1 MPYQDEDEVTAKPLR
16 SKSGFEK
23 VLRKIFIEDWS
34 LKLLSLAITLALWFV
49 VTGQNTPVNTRATV
63 QLQFIRPNSLDISN
77 DPPKTVDVV
86 LSGSK
91 HKLDA
96 INQSTLVATV
106 DLSDQRP
113 GERLIRLSERAQL
126 DLPQGVKLDSF
137 QPGAISIR
145 LEPIIVKQLEVVP
158 KIEGKPADGFEIY
171 SVRASK
177 LMISVQGPA
186 DLIATIEKA
195 STESVSV
202 SGRKETFTAP
212 NVAIDISDPKIN
224 LLDPVVN
231 VVVEIGERRE
241 DRSFTGIPAMRIAS
255 VEPGARDISGS

>member
-1 MPYQDEDEVTAKPLR
+1 MPYQDEDEVTSAPLR
-16 SKSGFEK
+16 SPTGVEK
-23 VLRKIFIEDWS
+23 VLRKLFIEDWS

-63 QLQFIRPNSLDISN
+63 QLQFIRPNLLDISN

-113 GERLIRLSERAQL
+113 GERLIRLSDRAQL

-137 QPGAISIR
+137 QPVTISVR
-145 LEPIIVKQLEVVP
+145 LEPIVVKQLEVVP
-158 KIEGKPADGFEIY
+158 KIEGNVADGFEIY
-171 SVRASK
+171 SVRANK
-177 LMISVQGPA
+177 VAVSVQGPA
-186 DLIATIEKA
+186 DIINSLEKA
-195 STESVSV
+195 STESISV
-202 SGRKETFTAP
+202 SGRKETFTAQ
-212 NVAIDISDPKIN
+212 NVAIDISNPKIN

-231 VVVEIGERRE
+231 IVVEIGERRE
-241 DRSFTGIPAMRIAS
+241 DRSFTGIPVTRIAS
-255 VEPGARDISGS
+255 AEKGLEYSSGS